1 MFYAIYFILGRL
13 VINCR
18 QKVYRQCIN
27 IILVFI
33 RCYLYISNVCIVL
46 LPKYIYIKSYH
57 HRTRDVDYSVYDYW
71 IKSNN
76 KFYKSKLIENNHCNI
91 DDSFKIYHANNMNLI
106 NNCSVVNKDGEYIR
120 DITQDIR
127 CFMYYRGLIEWKYI
141 LVHLDVE
148 NDHSLVMYMN
158 DIDMNE
164 RYLRI
169 NDIYHEKFNF

>member
-1 MFYAIYFILGRL
+1 
-13 VINCR
+13 
-18 QKVYRQCIN
+18 
-27 IILVFI
+27 
-33 RCYLYISNVCIVL
+33 
-46 LPKYIYIKSYH
+46 
-57 HRTRDVDYSVYDYW
+57 
-71 IKSNN
+71 
-76 KFYKSKLIENNHCNI
+76 
-91 DDSFKIYHANNMNLI
+91 MNLI